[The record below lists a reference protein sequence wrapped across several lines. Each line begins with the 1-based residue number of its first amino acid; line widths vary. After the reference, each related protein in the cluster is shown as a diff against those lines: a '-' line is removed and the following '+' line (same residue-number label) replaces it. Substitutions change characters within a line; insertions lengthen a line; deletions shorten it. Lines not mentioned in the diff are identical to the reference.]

1 MVLDDPDVDTM
12 YMPLLTSLHLKWA
25 VLAAEK
31 NKHVLLEKPMALNEA
46 ELDQILEA
54 CESNGVRLMDNTM

>member
-1 MVLDDPDVDTM
+1 MDDSDVDAM